1 MPLWGAKTMNIFLF
15 LDKDT
20 LIHRLDPRT
29 KLVSALLLFGI
40 CLCFNHPGYLA
51 LISGGVLLLASWA
64 RAWPNFWKLRFI
76 LLLLILFSTV
86 LWPFFVPGV
95 TLWWTFGP
103 LALSRESVYYGLAM
117 GLRLSTFV
125 GIGLIFLTTTRNE
138 ELTNG
143 LIRMGVPYPLA
154 FALSTALRLLPT
166 FVGAGAT
173 IIQAQ
178 VSRGLD
184 LESGSIFKRMGKF
197 IPQAVPL
204 FIYAIHHT
212 NYLAMALES
221 RGFDPGSKRTFYY
234 EPRMKGIDWLVTG
247 CFSFIFFILLYM
259 RLGLGLG
266 VIISGR
272 L

>member
-1 MPLWGAKTMNIFLF
+1 MNIFLY
-15 LDKDT
+15 LDKNT
-20 LIHRLDPRT
+20 RIHRLDPRT
-29 KLVSALLLFGI
+29 KLGSAMVLFGI
-40 CLCFNHPGYLA
+40 CLSFNHPLYLA
-51 LISGGVLLLASWA
+51 AISVGIFLLALVA
-64 RAWPNFWKLRFI
+64 KAWPNFWKLRYI
-76 LLLLILFSTV
+76 LLLLILFSAL
-86 LWPFFVPGV
+86 LWPFFIQGP
-95 TLWWTFGP
+95 TRWWAWGP
-103 LALSRESVYYGLAM
+103 FQISRESFYYGLAM
-117 GLRLSTFV
+117 GLRLSSFV
-125 GIGLIFLTTTRNE
+125 GIGLIFLATTRNE

-143 LIRMGVPYPLA
+143 LICLGIPYPLA
-154 FALSTALRLLPT
+154 FAFSTALRLVPT

-221 RGFDPGSKRTFYY
+221 KGFDPKAKRTFYY
-234 EPRMKGIDWLVTG
+234 EPKMGTIDFLVLGI
-247 CFSFIFFILLYM
+247 FILLFFGLLYV

-266 VIISGR
+266 VIIKGR